1 MARAVSAALHTPNL
15 GGALPQVAHNSSP
28 VTTDP
33 PRESFDLSNWNMKH
47 EKSMKLGALR
57 KEKSLCITVTLG
69 LFECKVFIHYNCCWG
84 PLWKQSSLLIR

>member
-15 GGALPQVAHNSSP
+15 GGALPQGAHNSSP

-47 EKSMKLGALR
+47 
-57 KEKSLCITVTLG
+57 
-69 LFECKVFIHYNCCWG
+69 
-84 PLWKQSSLLIR
+84 